1 MKAQLPSPEHYSYK
15 LHRRQVISQVLL
27 PVILAG
33 LLFIGMIVLV
43 SLATFRGGGDV
54 NRWAAISTMW
64 IVIPIMVAGLIF
76 LVLFIG
82 LIYLMARI
90 LSVLP
95 TYTGLAQGY
104 VFRIRGHIIHA
115 ADLAVKPI
123 IELAGWIERVKAFLG
138 RV

>member
-1 MKAQLPSPEHYSYK
+1 MTQ
-15 LHRRQVISQVLL
+15 ILL

-54 NRWAAISTMW
+54 GRWAAISTMW
-64 IVIPIMVAGLIF
+64 IAIPILIGGLLF
-76 LVLFIG
+76 LALFIG
-82 LIYLMARI
+82 LIYLMVR
-90 LSVLP
+90 LLGVLP
-95 TYTGLAQGY
+95 TYTGLAQSY
-104 VFRIRGHIIHA
+104 VFRVRGHIIHA

-123 IELAGWIERVKAFLG
+123 IGWAGLIESVKAFLG

>member
-1 MKAQLPSPEHYSYK
+1 MKATLPKPEHHSYK
-15 LHRRQVISQVLL
+15 LHRSQVISQIFL

-43 SLATFRGGGDV
+43 SLATFRAAGDV
-54 NRWAAISTMW
+54 NRWAAISIMW
-64 IVIPIMVAGLIF
+64 IAIPIMIGGLIF
-76 LVLFIG
+76 LALFLG
-82 LIYLMARI
+82 LIYLVAQL
-90 LSVLP
+90 LSILP

-123 IELAGWIERVKAFLG
+123 FGLAGWLESLKAFLG